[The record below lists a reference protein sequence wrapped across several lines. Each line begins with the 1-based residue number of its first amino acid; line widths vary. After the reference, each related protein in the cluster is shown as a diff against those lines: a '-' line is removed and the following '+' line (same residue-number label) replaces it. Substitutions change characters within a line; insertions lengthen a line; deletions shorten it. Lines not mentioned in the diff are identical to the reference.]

1 MNLELFYEF
10 FLFKIPDSDG
20 WSASGAQPVSVWTEN
35 EGGDLVTA
43 FQAVKWVVGG
53 FAEVPKH
60 SFTVLSTGGG
70 KGSIWRDG
78 DGVDVTAV
86 AGKVV
91 LEAKVGQVPDFQGF
105 VP

>member
-1 MNLELFYEF
+1 LNLELFDEF
-10 FLFKIPDSDG
+10 FLFEVPDSDG
-20 WSASGAQPVSVWTEN
+20 WSASGAQPVSVWAEN
-35 EGGDLVTA
+35 EGGDLVAA

-53 FAEVPKH
+53 FTQVPKH
-60 SFTVLSTGGG
+60 SFTVLSAGGSQ
-70 KGSIWRDG
+70 GSVWGDG
-78 DGVDVTAV
+78 DGVDVTRV